1 MDNILIDLPEIRLP
15 QDMAWR
21 VRFVEAVEQHARR
34 LGISGHFQAPR
45 FFGYYFTGS
54 HPVVVAGHWTVML
67 DEVPLMRRLRR
78 TVESVT
84 ESQFSIASIAEGA
97 EPEFMLVHDR
107 HDGSCWLWDYS
118 HGRRF
123 LEAND
128 PVASWGR
135 SDNAV
140 DDYSSGDSGPG
151 FPGPDVGHDAA

>member
-1 MDNILIDLPEIRLP
+1 MDNVLIDLPEIRLP
-15 QDMAWR
+15 RDMAWR

-67 DEVPLMRRLRR
+67 DDVPLMRRLRK
-78 TVESVT
+78 TVEDATASRFT
-84 ESQFSIASIAEGA
+84 IASHTEGA

-107 HDGSCWLWDYS
+107 HDGSCWLWDYL

-128 PVASWGR
+128 PVAVWGR
-135 SDNAV
+135 CDDPV
-140 DDYSSGDSGPG
+140 DEHGGGDTGPKLL
-151 FPGPDVGHDAA
+151 GP